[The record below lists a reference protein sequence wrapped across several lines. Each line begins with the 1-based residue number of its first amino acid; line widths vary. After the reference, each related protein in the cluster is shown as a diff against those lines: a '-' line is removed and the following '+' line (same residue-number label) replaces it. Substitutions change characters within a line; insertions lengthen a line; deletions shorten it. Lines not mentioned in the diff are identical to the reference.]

1 MKRAKKLAVIL
12 LAAAFS
18 VLAVFFVGCESGA
31 QVGCESGTQEEGS
44 GEQKQRIDLASEDVS
59 YSDYLVWSCSSSNFT
74 WRKRASIPG
83 MAPSYVGSAQLTIKV
98 SSVNSAYQFE
108 NVKLEVTTSLGLGWD
123 SEKVEIRLTDK
134 GTGERT
140 LMVEYD
146 SMFSRP
152 DAPDT
157 DRCWVSRTEG
167 FVLV

>member
-1 MKRAKKLAVIL
+1 MKRAKKLAVIF

-18 VLAVFFVGCESGA
+18 VLAVFFVGCESGT

-59 YSDYLVWSCSSSNFT
+59 YSDYLVLSCSASDFT
-74 WRKRASIPG
+74 WRKKASIPG
-83 MAPSYVGSAQLTIKV
+83 MVNSYVGSAQLTIKV
-98 SSVNSAYQFE
+98 YSVNSAYQFE
-108 NVKLEVTTSLGLGWD
+108 NVKLEVTTFLGLGWD

-146 SMFSRP
+146 FMSIP

-157 DRCWVSRTEG
+157 DLYLVSITEG

>member
-1 MKRAKKLAVIL
+1 MGDIY
-12 LAAAFS
+12 
-18 VLAVFFVGCESGA
+18 E
-31 QVGCESGTQEEGS
+31 
-44 GEQKQRIDLASEDVS
+44 
-59 YSDYLVWSCSSSNFT
+59 
-74 WRKRASIPG
+74 
-83 MAPSYVGSAQLTIKV
+83 GSAQLTIKV
-98 SSVNSAYQFE
+98 SSINSAYQFE

-146 SMFSRP
+146 FMSIP